1 MNNIKFLVN
10 SSLGNLFESFDFY
23 LFAMYAIPLNII
35 FFGHVNKTS
44 TLWIFLVFAVGY
56 FARMVGAVV
65 FGFFGDKI
73 GRIYSFKKTILLMG
87 VSSLLFSALPTYNF
101 IGMFSIVLVLAL
113 RFAQGVAYGGEQT
126 GAIIVICEHIKK
138 NKALCVTVVYL
149 MGNIGIIFAQSL
161 YHFFHCYFD
170 KIDFL
175 NISWRI
181 SYALAGILLI
191 HAYFSRRN
199 LNESE
204 EYIENKIHNFKV
216 RQIFKKYPKTFF
228 ATLGCMIG
236 GQLYWGV
243 FIVYFPNFVILN
255 SQNPVAHTYIYYSMF
270 IGLIF
275 GNILGGVFANITSAK
290 TALSSALVLTIAS
303 VVPLLFLFINHNS
316 ISSYF
321 YIVVTIFSFFMGT
334 ISVPK
339 DTLIACNLPVQYR
352 FSILAI
358 SVAVSAFLF
367 VGLPPFI
374 LSLFTHQGS
383 MIAPTVILI
392 IGFVVQL
399 ISVEYFYKLTKNNN

>member
-1 MNNIKFLVN
+1 
-10 SSLGNLFESFDFY
+10 
-23 LFAMYAIPLNII
+23 
-35 FFGHVNKTS
+35 
-44 TLWIFLVFAVGY
+44 
-56 FARMVGAVV
+56 
-65 FGFFGDKI
+65 
-73 GRIYSFKKTILLMG
+73 
-87 VSSLLFSALPTYNF
+87 
-101 IGMFSIVLVLAL
+101 
-113 RFAQGVAYGGEQT
+113 
-126 GAIIVICEHIKK
+126 
-138 NKALCVTVVYL
+138 
-149 MGNIGIIFAQSL
+149 
-161 YHFFHCYFD
+161 
-170 KIDFL
+170 
-175 NISWRI
+175 
-181 SYALAGILLI
+181 
-191 HAYFSRRN
+191 
-199 LNESE
+199 
-204 EYIENKIHNFKV
+204 
-216 RQIFKKYPKTFF
+216 
-228 ATLGCMIG
+228 
-236 GQLYWGV
+236 
-243 FIVYFPNFVILN
+243 
-255 SQNPVAHTYIYYSMF
+255 MF